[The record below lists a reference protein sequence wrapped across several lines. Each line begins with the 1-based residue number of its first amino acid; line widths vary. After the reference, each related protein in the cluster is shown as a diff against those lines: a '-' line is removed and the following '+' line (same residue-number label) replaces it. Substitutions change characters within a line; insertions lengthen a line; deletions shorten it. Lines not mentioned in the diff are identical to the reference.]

1 VVAAKIKKKAMTM
14 TNVKETEVKPGHVVV
29 TDATFERDVLSAT
42 TPVLVDFWAAWC
54 GPCRAIGP
62 VVEELAADYAGRAK
76 VAKVDVDANPQVAAR
91 YGITSIPSL
100 LVFKNGQ
107 VVDKVIGAVSKK
119 TLAAK
124 LDSQLN

>member
-1 VVAAKIKKKAMTM
+1 VVAGKTKKKATNM
-14 TNVKETEVKPGHVVV
+14 TNEKETEVKAGHVVV
-29 TDATFERDVLSAT
+29 TDATFERDVLSAG
-42 TPVLVDFWAAWC
+42 TPVLVDFWAVWC

-62 VVEELAADYAGRAK
+62 VVEELAVEYAGRAK
-76 VAKVDVDANPQVAAR
+76 VAKVDVDANPQTAAR

-100 LVFKNGQ
+100 LVFRNGQ

>member
-1 VVAAKIKKKAMTM
+1 M
-14 TNVKETEVKPGHVVV
+14 TNVKENEVKAGHVVV
-29 TDATFERDVLSAT
+29 TDATFDRDVLTAT
-42 TPVLVDFWAAWC
+42 TPVLVDFWATWC

-62 VVEELAADYAGRAK
+62 IVEELAADYAGRAK
-76 VAKVDVDANPQVAAR
+76 VAKVDVDANPEVAAR
-91 YGITSIPSL
+91 YGITSIPTL

>member
-1 VVAAKIKKKAMTM
+1 M
-14 TNVKETEVKPGHVVV
+14 TNEKETEVKAGHVVV
-29 TDATFERDVLSAT
+29 TDATFERDVLSAG
-42 TPVLVDFWAAWC
+42 TPVLVDFWAVWC

-62 VVEELAADYAGRAK
+62 VVEELAVEYAGRAK
-76 VAKVDVDANPQVAAR
+76 VAKVDVDANPQTAAR

-100 LVFKNGQ
+100 LVFRNGQ

>member
-1 VVAAKIKKKAMTM
+1 M
-14 TNVKETEVKPGHVVV
+14 TNVKETEVKVGHVVV
-29 TDATFERDVLSAT
+29 TDATFERDVLAAN
-42 TPVLVDFWAAWC
+42 TPVLVDFWATWC

-62 VVEELAADYAGRAK
+62 VIEELASDYAGRAK
-76 VAKVDVDANPQVAAR
+76 VAKVDVDANPQMAAR

-100 LVFKNGQ
+100 LIFKNGQ
-107 VVDKVIGAVSKK
+107 VVDKVIGAVSKT

>member
-1 VVAAKIKKKAMTM
+1 
-14 TNVKETEVKPGHVVV
+14 
-29 TDATFERDVLSAT
+29 
-42 TPVLVDFWAAWC
+42 
-54 GPCRAIGP
+54 
-62 VVEELAADYAGRAK
+62 

-100 LVFKNGQ
+100 LVFKKGQ

>member
-1 VVAAKIKKKAMTM
+1 VI
-14 TNVKETEVKPGHVVV
+14 
-29 TDATFERDVLSAT
+29 
-42 TPVLVDFWAAWC
+42 
-54 GPCRAIGP
+54 
-62 VVEELAADYAGRAK
+62 EELASDYAGRAK
-76 VAKVDVDANPQVAAR
+76 VAKVDVDANPQMAAR

-100 LVFKNGQ
+100 LIFKNGQ

>member
-1 VVAAKIKKKAMTM
+1 MSNVNETKPNHLVV
-14 TNVKETEVKPGHVVV
+14 N
-29 TDATFERDVLSAT
+29 DANFAQEVLSSE

-54 GPCRAIGP
+54 GPCRAVAP
-62 VVEELAADYAGRAK
+62 VVEELATDYIGRAK
-76 VAKVDVDANPQVAAR
+76 VVKLDVDTNPETAAR

-100 LVFKNGQ
+100 LVFKGGQ

-124 LDSQLN
+124 LNSHLN